1 MRQESSREQWIQ
13 NNEQQESKVQ
23 RLNRKLQ
30 KSEKAPIQW
39 KAVEIG
45 TKRQNG
51 RSGRSQV
58 PNEMIDTIFSA
69 KRRNHS
75 RPAQV
80 RQVTSVS
87 SSGSQGCALKRCL
100 HAQLPPEGRHS
111 SKSYEFER
119 FSTIRDE
126 RKRGAGEKTTREP
139 KESPTCNAMA
149 NTDTEEPNRRQPKT
163 TLMRLK
169 GEMQLK
175 ARARPREPRLG
186 KHEQKASRTPRTR

>member
-1 MRQESSREQWIQ
+1 MQEGIQ
-13 NNEQQESKVQ
+13 ELTIRSQ
-23 RLNRKLQ
+23 
-30 KSEKAPIQW
+30 KAPIRM
-39 KAVEIG
+39 KAVKIG
-45 TKRQNG
+45 TKRQN
-51 RSGRSQV
+51 GRSQV

-80 RQVTSVS
+80 RQVTSES
-87 SSGSQGCALKRCL
+87 SSGSQGCAPKRCL

-126 RKRGAGEKTTREP
+126 RQRGAGEKTTREP

-149 NTDTEEPNRRQPKT
+149 NTDTEEPNRRLPKNDT
-163 TLMRLK
+163 DAAKRRNAAESESAT
-169 GEMQLK
+169 
-175 ARARPREPRLG
+175 
-186 KHEQKASRTPRTR
+186 S